1 MASTQKFIN
10 IPDFPYPLP
19 AHVRT
24 FQSIWGVTFV
34 REYLRALNLKPSSKH
49 VRQAIE
55 SFGREVPTVDLD
67 FAQIPTITVKDRF
80 GRSRQYGFDIP
91 FWILQTSDS
100 VLARFNLHPELL
112 QEVCEG
118 TYSAHLDQALSENNI
133 KLWRFTNMLLKTDA
147 PDGQDNTITRV
158 LIGLGWIEA
167 YLNEDCKFARELRHS
182 SPAQYIFKELLT
194 ISQGYQPPIM
204 TATWPR
210 LVEYFNRAVSVPN
223 KMLTREA
230 ARDKLLN
237 VAYKAP
243 PAEDRLSL
251 LLPKVLKIDERLL
264 SHNTIT
270 IPSSSFSCDDFNRLR
285 LTSLSKFACEQTEK
299 KILRNERHHKNANN
313 EWTHFDALF
322 PGFFTPEMHVALSM
336 AEDPVYMQ
344 NVTAFYGTSPKAL
357 EKKCTEAQE
366 IAALIK
372 KAPKEIPDKDLAEY
386 KILVELA
393 KLAGLEPPPYPES
406 NMASPYQKPYDN
418 TPTAVLDVLGTMP
431 LDKAVTASDSVVLWR
446 AAVRVASKLHGVR
459 GCMPVPVHTEFGS
472 SRIVWVPR
480 LDLDDV
486 KAEVEQF
493 VEWVQ
498 PFIYDV
504 ERYLGHNEV
513 YRAMKD
519 VARELPLYMLSYT
532 ATYLMKNIQNVYE
545 NEDDPTDQ
553 YMRGFH
559 NRQEILR
566 VPWTMLKLQAACRR
580 PLAMLYLSGKPSMR
594 LTQEGKSLLLKA
606 GVRAYTKVGDKP
618 STFTPMENLPRR
630 EQRIL
635 EDMLKDLTLEIADP
649 DGPTLPF
656 ESLTKNAPFKVRSG
670 QFDKFLVKALPA
682 LQAFG
687 FHVDLRDSDVIVD
700 AASLVLSVDEG
711 ASLSSGGLLSE
722 NALSDFQINLA
733 IGKLRMSKAEMDKL
747 LQQAGQLV
755 DVNGQLI
762 FMTKEVSERIR
773 RHLEEPAVSTL
784 RLTAWAKLR
793 ALLAGKHLDLP
804 IEVSDRLKES
814 LLRLW
819 TSQPLALPEGITAD
833 LRPYQHRGF
842 EWLANNVRLGLGS
855 LLADDM
861 GLGKTVQIITLI
873 QHLKNTGDLDAPVLV
888 VAPASLLVNWAREIR
903 RFAPTLRLKLYHGP
917 KRRVHEVLDAPDVMI
932 TSYGILSR
940 DIEKLAQLPWRL
952 MILDEAQAVKNTNT
966 AVTKAARL
974 FPVKQVIA
982 VTGTPVENSLKE
994 YWTVLSIVQPGLL
1007 GAKAQFDREFANP
1020 IEKGGADSYD
1030 ALQRFKRITT
1040 PFILRRLK
1048 TDRSIIADLPEK
1060 NIINRY
1066 VAITPTQAG
1075 LYEKCLK
1082 EGMAEVKDAQTPDGQ
1097 TINME
1102 RKGRILALITRL
1114 KQCVNSPSQLRK
1126 DFSDKPDS
1134 GKAEALLELLDE
1146 CRENG
1151 QKALVF
1157 TQYTEMGERL
1167 TKWINKHLKTD
1178 VPFLHGGVSIKER
1191 TKLVDRFQ
1199 KDDKCPLMVLTL
1211 KAGGVGLNLTAA
1223 NVVIHYDLWW
1233 NPATENQAT
1242 DRAYRIGQQKDVLVY
1257 RLISVGTFEE
1267 KVDQMLAAKRKLANL
1282 TVGTGEKWIGDLS
1295 DKELEEIFR
1304 LDKDL

>member
-1 MASTQKFIN
+1 MASTQKYIN

-24 FQSIWGVTFV
+24 FQSIWGVAFV

-80 GRSRQYGFDIP
+80 GRSRQYGFEVP
-91 FWILQTSDS
+91 FWILQTSDI

-133 KLWRFTNMLLKTDA
+133 KLWRFTNMLLKTDV

-158 LIGLGWIEA
+158 LMGLGWIEA
-167 YLNEDCKFARELRHS
+167 YLSEDYNFTRALRHS
-182 SPAQYIFKELLT
+182 SPAQYVFKELLT
-194 ISQGYQPPIM
+194 ISQGYQPPIV

-223 KMLTREA
+223 KTLTREA
-230 ARDKLLN
+230 AREKLLN

-270 IPSSSFSCDDFNRLR
+270 ISSSSFNCDDFNRLR
-285 LTSLSKFACEQTEK
+285 LTSLSKFASEHTEK

-313 EWTHFDALF
+313 EWTHFDATF

-344 NVTAFYGTSPKAL
+344 NVTAFCGTSPKAL

-372 KAPKEIPDKDLAEY
+372 KAPKEIPEKDRAEY
-386 KILVELA
+386 KIVVELA

-406 NMASPYQKPYDN
+406 NKVSPYQKPYDN
-418 TPTAVLDVLGTMP
+418 TPTAVLDVLGAMP

-446 AAVRVASKLHGVR
+446 ATVRVASKLHGVR

-472 SRIVWVPR
+472 QRIVWVPR

-504 ERYLGHNEV
+504 ERYLSHNEV

-519 VARELPLYMLSYT
+519 VARELPLYMLSYA
-532 ATYLMKNIQNVYE
+532 ATYLMKNIQNIHE
-545 NEDDPTDQ
+545 NKDDPTDQ

-566 VPWTMLKLQAACRR
+566 MPWTMLKHQAACRR

-618 STFTPMENLPRR
+618 GTFTPMESLPRR

-635 EDMLKDLTLEIADP
+635 EDMLNDLTLEISDP

-762 FMTKEVSERIR
+762 FMTKEASERIR

-819 TSQPLALPEGITAD
+819 TSQSLALPEGITAD

-917 KRRVHEVLDAPDVMI
+917 KRQVHEVLDAPDVMI

-952 MILDEAQAVKNTNT
+952 MVLDEAQAVKNTNT

-1151 QKALVF
+1151 QKALIF

-1178 VPFLHGGVSIKER
+1178 VPFLHGGVSVKER

-1304 LDKDL
+1304 LDKDF

>member
-1 MASTQKFIN
+1 MASTQKYIN

-24 FQSIWGVTFV
+24 FRSIWGVTFV

-55 SFGREVPTVDLD
+55 SFGRDVPAISLDLVKR
-67 FAQIPTITVKDRF
+67 AEISLKDRF
-80 GRSRQYGFDIP
+80 GRSRQYVFEYSFGTIQSCDA
-91 FWILQTSDS
+91 
-100 VLARFNLHPELL
+100 VLPRFNLHPELL
-112 QEVCEG
+112 HEVCEG

-133 KLWRFTNMLLKTDA
+133 KLWHFTNLLLKTNV
-147 PDGQDNTITRV
+147 PEGQDKTITRV
-158 LIGLGWIEA
+158 LMGLAWIEA
-167 YLNEDCKFARELRHS
+167 FLNEDNKFAFAFPCS
-182 SPAQYIFKELLT
+182 APAKPIFNGFLT
-194 ISQGYQPPIM
+194 VSQGYQPPIM

-210 LVEYFNRAVSVPN
+210 LVEYFNHAINVPS
-223 KMLTREA
+223 KTLTREA

-251 LLPKVLKIDERLL
+251 LLPKVLKIDERYL
-264 SHNTIT
+264 TDKKT
-270 IPSSSFSCDDFNRLR
+270 AIPSMFYSCVDFNRPR
-285 LTSLSKFACEQTEK
+285 LASLSKFASEYTEK
-299 KILRNERHHKNANN
+299 AILRNERHHQRANN
-313 EWTHFDALF
+313 EWTNFDATH
-322 PGFFTPEMHVALSM
+322 PGFFAPEMHVALSM
-336 AEDPVYMQ
+336 AEEDEYMK
-344 NVTAFYGTSPKAL
+344 NVSAFYGTSPKTL

-366 IAALIK
+366 IAAWIK
-372 KAPKEIPDKDLAEY
+372 LEPKEIPEAYRDEY
-386 KILVELA
+386 ELMLELS
-393 KLAGLEPPPYPES
+393 KLAGFEPPPYPDAKKVS
-406 NMASPYQKPYDN
+406 LYKKPYDN
-418 TPTAVLDVLGTMP
+418 VPTDVLDVLGLMP
-431 LDKAVTASDSVVLWR
+431 LDTAMSSSDSVILWR
-446 AAVRVASKLHGVR
+446 ATVRLASKLHGVL
-459 GCMPVPVHTEFGS
+459 GCMPVPVHTEIGFP
-472 SRIVWVPR
+472 RIVWVPR

-498 PFIYDV
+498 PFINDV
-504 ERYLGHNEV
+504 ERYLSHNEV

-519 VARELPLYMLSYT
+519 VARELPLYMLSYA
-532 ATYLMKNIQNVYE
+532 ATSLLKNIRNGHE
-545 NEDDPTDQ
+545 KTDDQYDQ
-553 YMRGFH
+553 YMRGFQ
-559 NRQEILR
+559 NRQQLGR
-566 VPWTMLKLQAACRR
+566 SPWTMLKHEAACRR
-580 PLAMLYLSGKPSMR
+580 PLSMIYLSGKPSMR

-618 STFTPMENLPRR
+618 GTFTPMESLPRR

-635 EDMLKDLTLEIADP
+635 EEMLNDLTLEIADP

-682 LQAFG
+682 LRAFG

-762 FMTKEVSERIR
+762 FMTKEASERIR

-819 TSQPLALPEGITAD
+819 TSQSLALPEGITAD

-917 KRRVHEVLDAPDVMI
+917 KRQVHEVLDAPDVMI

-952 MILDEAQAVKNTNT
+952 MVLDEAQAVKNTNT

-1030 ALQRFKRITT
+1030 ALQRFKRITK

-1048 TDRSIIADLPEK
+1048 TDRSIISDLPEK

-1151 QKALVF
+1151 QKALIF

-1167 TKWINKHLKTD
+1167 TKWINKHFKTD
-1178 VPFLHGGVSIKER
+1178 VPFLHGGVSVKER

-1304 LDKDL
+1304 LDKDF